1 MSTFYDKIFSLEDA
15 MVVRPATTEDI
26 EDANKEL
33 AGFGLPPI
41 PSGYAGFLQRC
52 NGFAFN
58 GVEFFGTDIVT
69 DPETG
74 FQLIDIVTFTQEQLD
89 YFEEGLLYFGRVDDD
104 IFTFN
109 PDTGKYEARDISG
122 FEVWEAYDTFE
133 AFLEKEIGAKY
144 LPDEEAEYLSALI
157 YEKMKENPAFM
168 KNVLQYYTLM
178 AEAGNAEAQYRL
190 AMLLLFD
197 DGVVE
202 QDYDIAI
209 NWLAKAAGQGHRQA
223 EQVYLEEI
231 IPDDDGR
238 YDAWA

>member
-1 MSTFYDKIFSLEDA
+1 
-15 MVVRPATTEDI
+15 
-26 EDANKEL
+26 
-33 AGFGLPPI
+33 
-41 PSGYAGFLQRC
+41 
-52 NGFAFN
+52 
-58 GVEFFGTDIVT
+58 
-69 DPETG
+69 
-74 FQLIDIVTFTQEQLD
+74 
-89 YFEEGLLYFGRVDDD
+89 
-104 IFTFN
+104 
-109 PDTGKYEARDISG
+109 
-122 FEVWEAYDTFE
+122 
-133 AFLEKEIGAKY
+133 
-144 LPDEEAEYLSALI
+144 
-157 YEKMKENPAFM
+157 M